1 MKKFTKT
8 LLAAA
13 LVAGAGAANASI
25 AYDKGG
31 LNEAYMSAYDS
42 TTGKT
47 FTFDTG
53 VTYNTLLA
61 NVSNAAYSLNF
72 DLSGS
77 NWTNFITGA
86 STSAIKYVI
95 GVGNAIDFGAMLTGA
110 PLLPNTGTVFGFD
123 TASTISNH
131 AIDINSKTGVNIA
144 ENLSTIVLDTETPGV
159 GQHANAASAWGGWN
173 QDPQI
178 AYGQVAGFQLGQLN
192 LNDGSNI
199 ATTFA
204 GKWKLDGNNLSFAA
218 APVSQV
224 PLPAAVW
231 LFGSALMG
239 FFGINRRKSIAA

>member
-1 MKKFTKT
+1 M
-8 LLAAA
+8 LAVA

-25 AYDKGG
+25 AYDKAG
-31 LNEAYMSAYDS
+31 LNEAYMSAYDI

-61 NVSNAAYSLNF
+61 NVSNASYGLNF
-72 DLSGS
+72 NLAGD

-86 STSAIKYVI
+86 SLSAIKYVV
-95 GVGNAIDFGAMLTGA
+95 GVGNGIDFGAMLTGA
-110 PLLPNTGTVFGFD
+110 PLMANAPLLFGID
-123 TASTISNH
+123 TANSISGH
-131 AIDINSKTGVNIA
+131 AVDINAKVAVNNA
-144 ENLSTIVLDTETPGV
+144 ENLSTLVLDSESPGV
-159 GQHANAASAWGGWN
+159 GQHANAKSAWGGWV
-173 QDPQI
+173 QDPQ
-178 AYGQVAGFQLGQLN
+178 AEYGQAIGFQLGQLN
-192 LNDGSNI
+192 LNDGTNI

-204 GKWKLDGNNLSFAA
+204 GKWKLDGNSLSFAA

>member
-1 MKKFTKT
+1 MNRFTKT
-8 LLAAA
+8 MLAVA
-13 LVAGAGAANASI
+13 LAAGAGAANASI
-25 AYDKGG
+25 AYDQGG
-31 LNEAYMSAYDS
+31 LNEAYMSAYDI

-61 NVSNAAYSLNF
+61 NVSNAAYALNF
-72 DLSGS
+72 SLAGD

-86 STSAIKYVI
+86 SLSAIKYVV
-95 GVGNAIDFGAMLTGA
+95 GVGNTIDFGAMITGA
-110 PLLPNTGTVFGFD
+110 PLLPNSGTVFGFD
-123 TASTISNH
+123 TASAIQGH
-131 AIDINSKTGVNIA
+131 AVDINAKVAVNNA
-144 ENLSTIVLDTETPGV
+144 ENLSTLALDSESPGV
-159 GQHANAASAWGGWN
+159 GQHANARSVWGGWN
-173 QDPQI
+173 ADPQA
-178 AYGQVAGFQLGQLN
+178 AYGQAIGFQHGQLN

-199 ATTFA
+199 ATTFK
-204 GKWKLDGNNLSFAA
+204 GVWKLDGNSLTFAA

>member
-8 LLAAA
+8 MLAVA

-25 AYDKGG
+25 AYDQAG
-31 LNEAYMSAYDS
+31 LNEAYMSAYDV

-53 VTYNTLLA
+53 VTYNTLLSKVNDA
-61 NVSNAAYSLNF
+61 TYSLNL

-86 STSAIKYVI
+86 SLTSIKYVV
-95 GVGNAIDFGAMLTGA
+95 GVGNTVDFGAMLTGA
-110 PLLPNTGTVFGFD
+110 PLVNSSVTFGFD
-123 TASTISNH
+123 TASAISSH
-131 AIDINSKTGVNIA
+131 AVDINSKVAVNNA
-144 ENLSTIVLDTETPGV
+144 ENLSTIALDSESPGV
-159 GQHANAASAWGGWN
+159 GQHGDAKTTWGGWV
-173 QDPQI
+173 QDPQ
-178 AYGQVAGFQLGQLN
+178 AVYGQAIGFQLGQLN
-192 LNDGSNI
+192 LTDGSNI

-204 GKWKLDGNNLSFAA
+204 AKWKLDGNSLSFAA

-239 FFGINRRKSIAA
+239 FFGINRRKSITV